1 MAQNYDSLTRA
12 RSLQI
17 AANPEH
23 TAPRGAGDER
33 NQPSRRTG
41 DGSTGSAWRA
51 CAVASAAHAA
61 SDRLRADSFRIAV
74 LTTSFLMN
82 VEMNSAIPQSV
93 KNTANTELA
102 SGIPFISDKQL
113 EAAAKQAG
121 ASSEVTK
128 AALDANAEARL
139 DGLRAGLTVLI
150 LIAAV
155 AIFFVGRIPTRQPGS
170 EPSPI

>member
-1 MAQNYDSLTRA
+1 MTVSAVPDEQSSEVGGVQNTVTNLGASLG
-12 RSLQI
+12 
-17 AANPEH
+17 
-23 TAPRGAGDER
+23 TAL
-33 NQPSRRTG
+33 
-41 DGSTGSAWRA
+41 TGSI
-51 CAVASAAHAA
+51 
-61 SDRLRADSFRIAV
+61 LIAV

-121 ASSEVTK
+121 ASSDVTK

-150 LIAAV
+150 LIAAA